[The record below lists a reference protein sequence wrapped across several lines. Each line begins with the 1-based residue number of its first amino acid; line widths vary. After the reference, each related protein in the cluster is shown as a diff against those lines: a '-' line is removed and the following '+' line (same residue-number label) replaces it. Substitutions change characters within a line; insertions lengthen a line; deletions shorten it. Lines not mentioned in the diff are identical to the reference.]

1 MYKIYYLLSVL
12 PKLEKS
18 LLDPSMFMHNIY
30 LIFYKLWNNQLMWRK
45 ARAPFTPLL
54 DWKYLYDKKFFNI
67 IDFDP

>member
-30 LIFYKLWNNQLMWRK
+30 LIFYKL
-45 ARAPFTPLL
+45 
-54 DWKYLYDKKFFNI
+54 
-67 IDFDP
+67 